1 MSPIKCDTLCE
12 TGDVECSKHTFVW
25 IIKNFRSLNLAS
37 GEYYIQSVPFEI
49 TGLNETKTKW
59 AVRFY
64 PIYSTSS
71 KNTVSLV
78 SFSNENVKATYDMSI
93 LDSNE
98 TRQNMVKRSA
108 IEFKVQSDG
117 CPRVWNNYID
127 PTKLDENTL
136 PDGNLR
142 IVFDFHEIL
151 VQRSVLI
158 SRGDSK
164 PFMLNT
170 SVHHKQLIKDLN
182 HVFLDKTN
190 NHDVTLACGDQVFYC
205 HKFMLSSRSPVFK
218 AMFQSNM
225 TENESGAVS
234 IIDIHQD
241 VLLEMLQYVYTGC
254 SLTLEKYAGD
264 LLAAAEKYQ
273 LDQLKGSCEEML
285 ISKLDVENC
294 IEMLL
299 LAEMNQATNLKTTA
313 VEFFT
318 KNIRKFDAIDWKFAL
333 KNQPTLVME
342 IMECLLKTKI

>member
-25 IIKNFRSLNLAS
+25 IIKNFLSLNLAG
-37 GEYYIQSVPFEI
+37 GEYIQSVPFEI

-59 AVRFY
+59 AGRFY
-64 PIYSTSS
+64 PVFDSS
-71 KNTVSLV
+71 RKNTVYLMSL
-78 SFSNENVKATYDMSI
+78 SNESVRATFDISI
-93 LDSNE
+93 LDSNG
-98 TRQNMVKRSA
+98 TRQNMVKYTA
-108 IEFKVQSDG
+108 YKFAVQKDG
-117 CPRVWNNYID
+117 YGCYSNNFNV
-127 PTKLDENTL
+127 PTTLNVNTL
-136 PDGNLR
+136 PDGNLTF
-142 IVFDFHEIL
+142 VFDFHEIL
-151 VQRSVLI
+151 VRRSLLI
-158 SRGDSK
+158 SGGDLK

-182 HVFLDKTN
+182 HVFLDKSN
-190 NHDVTLACGDQVFYC
+190 NHDVTLTCGDQVFYC
-205 HKFMLSSRSPVFK
+205 HKFMLSARSLVFK
-218 AMFQSNM
+218 AMFQSNLA
-225 TENESGAVS
+225 ESESGVVS

-241 VLLEMLQYVYTGC
+241 VLLEMLQYMYTGC

-299 LAEMNQATNLKTTA
+299 LAEMHQATNLKTTA